1 MRKLK
6 SGDRRQKH
14 PTNELVPSFQES
26 MVSEDEEDSLYLWKH
41 RGLGNQG
48 PGGKFRFF
56 NSATP
61 ELLQLLKNTR
71 F

>member
-1 MRKLK
+1 
-6 SGDRRQKH
+6 
-14 PTNELVPSFQES
+14 

-41 RGLGNQG
+41 RGLSNQG

>member
-1 MRKLK
+1 
-6 SGDRRQKH
+6 
-14 PTNELVPSFQES
+14 
-26 MVSEDEEDSLYLWKH
+26 MVSEDEEHSLYLWKH
-41 RGLGNQG
+41 RGLSNQG

-56 NSATP
+56 NSVTPATP